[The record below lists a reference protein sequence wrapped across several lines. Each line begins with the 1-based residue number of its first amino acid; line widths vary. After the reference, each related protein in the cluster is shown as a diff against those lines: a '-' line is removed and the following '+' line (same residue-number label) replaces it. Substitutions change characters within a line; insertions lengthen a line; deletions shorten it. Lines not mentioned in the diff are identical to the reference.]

1 MYQLLLRGAAE
12 EEAGQGPGELP
23 AVGAVVDE
31 AEPVLGDALE
41 AAERPGGH
49 AREYLDEEVVGES
62 LGRRLAAAGRRRG

>member
-12 EEAGQGPGELP
+12 EEAGQGLGELP

-49 AREYLDEEVVGES
+49 AREYLD
-62 LGRRLAAAGRRRG
+62 

>member
-1 MYQLLLRGAAE
+1 MYQLLLRGVPQ

-23 AVGAVVDE
+23 AVGAAVDE

-49 AREYLDEEVVGES
+49 AREYPD
-62 LGRRLAAAGRRRG
+62 